1 MLISQYE
8 RITKR
13 IESEILA
20 IPMQEYENDKSGAEG
35 YSFGRKVID
44 NAFKKYHN
52 INPTGEEL
60 ADILASLSPQFS
72 DLYLTTVRKVTN
84 TGEFYKAVSSV
95 KRIVMSEYDRHKE
108 RELPH
113 IEYGGRS
120 GKSFDYGD
128 T

>member
-1 MLISQYE
+1 MLRNQYE

-13 IESEILA
+13 IEGEILA

-52 INPTGEEL
+52 VNPTGEEL
-60 ADILASLSPQFS
+60 ADILASLSPQLS
-72 DLYLTTVRKVTN
+72 EIYLSTVGKVTN
-84 TGEFYKAVSSV
+84 SKEFYKAVSSV

-113 IEYGGRS
+113 IDYGGHS
-120 GKSFDYGD
+120 GKNFDYGD
-128 T
+128 Y